1 MADQR
6 PTNINVLT
14 VCSRNQWRSPTA
26 EKLIN
31 ALPGYRA
38 RSAGTETAAR
48 VQVSAK
54 HIVWAEI
61 ILVMEH
67 RHARRLREMFG
78 EALTG
83 KTIHC
88 LDVPD
93 DFEYMDPEL
102 VELLHQRLTE
112 VLSTET

>member
-1 MADQR
+1 MNR
-6 PTNINVLT
+6 NVLV

-31 ALPGYRA
+31 ALPGYQA
-38 RSAGTETAAR
+38 RSAGTEAAAR
-48 VQVSAK
+48 VQVNAK
-54 HIVWAEI
+54 HVAWAEI

-78 EALTG
+78 EALDG

-93 DFEYMDPEL
+93 DFEYLDPEL
-102 VELLHQRLTE
+102 IALLRDRLAE
-112 VLSTET
+112 CLIP